1 MTSVKTVKKTTT
13 EKPRLY
19 ILMRNDLP
27 SMTTGRA
34 MAQASHAANAFIG
47 KYGNRK
53 DVKAWQKE
61 TKQSFGTA
69 IVLAASLTDIK
80 NALYNLSEPHDFVVD
95 PEYGVKTNTEI
106 LDLID
111 RSKILDE
118 MTVFPGDGSVVIF
131 REAITCAYVFGTK
144 ENLGPILGHL
154 KLHP

>member
-1 MTSVKTVKKTTT
+1 MKTPKTNIPQP
-13 EKPRLY
+13 KPRLY

-47 KYGNRK
+47 KFGHRK

-118 MTVFPGDGSVVIF
+118 MSVFPGDGVAIIF
-131 REAITCAYVFGTK
+131 KKEITCAYVFGTK
-144 ENLGPILGHL
+144 ENLDPILGRFE
-154 KLHP
+154 LHP